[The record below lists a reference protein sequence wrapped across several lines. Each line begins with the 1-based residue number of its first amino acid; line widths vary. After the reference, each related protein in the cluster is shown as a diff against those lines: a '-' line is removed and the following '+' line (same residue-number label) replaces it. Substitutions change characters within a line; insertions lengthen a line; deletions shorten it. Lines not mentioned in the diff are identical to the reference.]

1 MEKKGV
7 LRYLTN
13 NHLSHHELLDS
24 YNELLKKTSEEE
36 RNYYELLS
44 IYNEKS
50 TLLDEIS
57 DKYNKISEDYNSL
70 IAKTEKIVKEYNKL
84 RDEGDDDYY
93 IKMCEI
99 FTSNNEVIKVN
110 INEMLDII
118 DNNKDNLYDKDYLC
132 LMNYLKEIN
141 ENLNLDD

>member
-13 NHLSHHELLDS
+13 NHLSHHELLS
-24 YNELLKKTSEEE
+24 AYNELLKTESEI
-36 RNYYELLS
+36 RMSYHDLFS
-44 IYNEKS
+44 VYNKKI

-57 DKYNKISEDYNSL
+57 DKYNKISVDYNSL
-70 IAKTEKIVKEYNKL
+70 IVKTEKIVEEYNKL
-84 RDEGDDDYY
+84 KENRGDDYY

-99 FTSNNEVIKVN
+99 FISNNEVIKVN

-118 DNNKDNLYDKDYLC
+118 DNNKDNLYDNDYLC

-141 ENLNLDD
+141 ENLNLYN

>member
-13 NHLSHHELLDS
+13 NHLSHSELLDS

-50 TLLDEIS
+50 NLLDEIS

-84 RDEGDDDYY
+84 RDERDDDYY
-93 IKMCEI
+93 IKMFEI
-99 FTSNNEVIKVN
+99 FISNNEVIKVN

-118 DNNKDNLYDKDYLC
+118 DNNKNNLYDNDYLY